1 MSTPPPSPRATVE
14 RYVDIHRTGDTS
26 GLDAIIAPDFHYR
39 ASPPV
44 GPDGVAEFVREFHAA
59 FLDVACS
66 LEHCVAEGVS
76 GEEWVAFR
84 YVIAG
89 THAGVFAG
97 RAPTGRRITWS
108 GADFVKLRRGQF
120 VELWSVQESLP
131 LMEGLGAVRRVET

>member
-1 MSTPPPSPRATVE
+1 MSTSPLLPRAIVE

-44 GPDGVAEFVREFHAA
+44 GPARVAEFVRELHAG
-59 FLDVACS
+59 FTDLACS
-66 LEHCVAEGVS
+66 LEHCVSEGD
-76 GEEWVAFR
+76 WVAFR

-89 THAGVFAG
+89 THTGVFAG
-97 RAPTGRRITWS
+97 GAPTGRRISWS
-108 GADFVKLRRGQF
+108 GADFVKLRGGQF

-131 LMEGLGAVRRVET
+131 LMEGLGAVTRVEP